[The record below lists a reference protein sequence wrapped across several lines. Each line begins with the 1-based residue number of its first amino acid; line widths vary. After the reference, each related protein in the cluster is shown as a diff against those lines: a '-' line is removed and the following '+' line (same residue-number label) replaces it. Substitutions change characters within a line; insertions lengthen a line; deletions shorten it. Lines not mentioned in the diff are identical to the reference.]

1 MPPELLVDDLQDTAL
16 AAIAGE
22 IRDASWSLALQ
33 VVNEAVRGQAI
44 PSFERLDRIHQLG
57 DIPTFIT
64 EVGRELAYPEPDRL
78 RRGSVLAALV
88 RDHARN
94 RESLGFAPREVLMEF
109 FLLRRVV
116 WDFVSQRSGTLTATD
131 LLLVETRL
139 NALVD
144 HLVTECVVA
153 YFDRATVELAH
164 KARCD
169 ALTELLN
176 HQAFTSDVKLEL
188 ERGRRYGHGAELVF
202 LDLDGFKQINDTLGH
217 PEGDRVLCRVADLL
231 REELRSSDRAG
242 RMGGDEFAAL
252 LIESEPGSG
261 EKFLE
266 RLYARMDELVLG
278 EELPLGFGISAG
290 AAHFPSEASST
301 DALFKL
307 ADTRLYEAKRRK
319 QLAERAL

>member
-16 AAIAGE
+16 AAIAAE

-64 EVGRELAYPEPDRL
+64 EVGRELAHPEPDRL

-94 RESLGFAPREVLMEF
+94 RESLGFAPREILMEF

-116 WDFVSQRSGTLTATD
+116 WDFLSRRTGALTATD
-131 LLLVETRL
+131 LLLLETRL

-176 HQAFTSDVKLEL
+176 HQAFTSDLELEL
-188 ERGRRYGHGAELVF
+188 ERARRYGHAVALVF
-202 LDLDGFKQINDTLGH
+202 FDVDSFKEINDTYGH
-217 PEGDRVLCRVADLL
+217 PEGDRILRLVASLLIDGIRGSDL
-231 REELRSSDRAG
+231 AG
-242 RMGGDEFAAL
+242 RMGGDEFAVAL
-252 LIESEPGSG
+252 VESDAEAAGRFLARVADRIDAFVSSGDLPPGFAIS
-261 EKFLE
+261 
-266 RLYARMDELVLG
+266 
-278 EELPLGFGISAG
+278 PGIAD
-290 AAHFPSEASST
+290 FPDDGRDAI
-301 DALFKL
+301 ALFRV
-307 ADTRLYEAKRRK
+307 ADERMYERKR
-319 QLAERAL
+319 AAG